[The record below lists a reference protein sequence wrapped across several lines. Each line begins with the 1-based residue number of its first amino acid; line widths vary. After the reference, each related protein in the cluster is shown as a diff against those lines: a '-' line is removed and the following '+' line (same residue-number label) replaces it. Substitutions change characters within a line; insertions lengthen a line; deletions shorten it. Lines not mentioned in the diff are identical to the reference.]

1 MAYKHTLIVSWLFA
15 LCIRL
20 VFIPWTTAPTV
31 LSDEVDYFLAARG
44 PDGHPGISTLK
55 YPPLYPLVLTPAAR
69 IGDREMGFFMSRI
82 MNAILSSAVVPATWF
97 LWGGAG
103 LLGGCIVGA
112 LSPGVITTPL
122 ILSENL
128 FVLCTA
134 LWLLTGWRWIQSG
147 TMRWMIF
154 HGLIAASCALTRAA
168 GGAMVLATMI
178 FAVFTMRRSGKRSE
192 IFAILAAFAPVI
204 VYLLIRSGVSITAF
218 NDPLASDHPTQ
229 ISRWYTGTLS
239 DLTTGTPLETL
250 ARIMPVPFMYA
261 GLWFIYWAFQYCLYL
276 LMGTFFLPVVVLA
289 GRTHLEMDR
298 KRLLHLLILV
308 SVILVIISA
317 NHTLSGVQADQFVR
331 GRYLEPIMP
340 LWIALGLI
348 LLPGFRGIAFVSL
361 IPVFFTDIGAVTV
374 SQNRSTDL
382 IYPLR
387 SVLSMNGHMP
397 QWLLLFLG
405 ALILLSLGFLWM
417 RLMISRQAIPILF
430 LAVLAGLSISV
441 VRYHRQ
447 HEAAASDADIARWLA
462 AQDPH
467 AEVTLDAAT
476 EDTDRAKESG
486 IAWVAQQIRFFSTNP
501 LTRMNNPRDPAYVL
515 SDRMHGVP
523 ILCGEPASGR
533 LPDPP
538 CLYRWYNREK

>member
-20 VFIPWTTAPTV
+20 VVISWTTAPTV

-55 YPPLYPLVLTPAAR
+55 YPPLYPLVITPAAR

-82 MNAILSSAVVPATWF
+82 MNAVLSSAVVPATWF

-147 TMRWMIF
+147 TNRWKIF
-154 HGLIAASCALTRAA
+154 HGLAAASCALTRAA
-168 GGAMVLATMI
+168 GGSMVLTTMI
-178 FAVFTMRRSGKRSE
+178 FALFTMRKSGKRSG

-204 VYLLIRSGVSITAF
+204 VYLLIRSGISFTPF

-239 DLTTGTPLETL
+239 DLTAGTPLETL
-250 ARIMPVPFMYA
+250 ARIMPVPLMYA

-276 LMGTFFLPVVVLA
+276 LMGTFFLPAVVLA

-298 KRLLHLLILV
+298 KRLLQLLILV
-308 SVILVIISA
+308 SVILVMISA
-317 NHTLSGVQADQFVR
+317 NHTLAGVQADQFVR
-331 GRYLEPIMP
+331 GRYVEPVMP
-340 LWIALGLI
+340 LWVAFGLGI
-348 LLPGFRGIAFVSL
+348 FQRFRRISLVAL
-361 IPVFFTDIGAVTV
+361 IPILFTDIRALTA
-374 SQNRSTDL
+374 SQNRSADCM
-382 IYPLR
+382 YPLR
-387 SVLSMNGHMP
+387 SLVRMNDQIPHWIP
-397 QWLLLFLG
+397 LLLG
-405 ALILLSLGFLWM
+405 SLILLVLAVVWM
-417 RLMISRQAIPILF
+417 RLLVSKRALPVLLIIVLTGLVISTL
-430 LAVLAGLSISV
+430 
-441 VRYHRQ
+441 RYHKQ
-447 HEAAASDADIARWLA
+447 HRIACNDAAVARWLMK
-462 AQDPH
+462 QDPH
-467 AEVTLDAAT
+467 AEVALDAAT